1 MFLERD
7 QADYEPT
14 IPGIDFQG
22 FYVRNSEGN
31 CVGWLKVLANGEMLL
46 YVMLNSM
53 DWQFVR
59 MCGSKEDALAYFAG
73 VESAINQASSS
84 LWS

>member
-14 IPGIDFQG
+14 TPVIDFQG
-22 FYVRNSEGN
+22 FYVRNGEGN
-31 CVGWLKVLANGEMLL
+31 CVGWLKVLANGEVLL
-46 YVMLNSM
+46 YAMLDSM
-53 DWQFVR
+53 DWQFIM
-59 MCGSKEDALAYFAG
+59 MCDSKDDALAYFTG
-73 VESAINQASSS
+73 VESSINQASS